1 MNAAE
6 NQYAILLENLGKRF
20 PKTETPALQAINA
33 TIPLGTITG
42 LVGPDASGKTTLMRL
57 MAGLLL
63 PTEGRVVLL
72 GQNAVQK
79 EGGSLPFV
87 GYMPQ
92 KFGLYEDLSV
102 IDNLSLHAQLRDL
115 KGKER
120 QKTFNTLLEFTNLE
134 PFQKRLAGKLSG
146 GMKQKLGLA
155 CALLGTPKILLLDEP
170 GVGVDPQSR
179 RELWRMVNE
188 LAQGGMS
195 IVWSTAYIEEAER
208 CPHVL
213 MLDEGKLIYAGPPEI
228 FVQRVD
234 GRTFLEEPPINNSD
248 TDWTRHRLLAWAA
261 NPACRDVLAQGSKV
275 RVLFAEEAVQEGLVQ
290 NLSSSISLTS
300 ASPRLE
306 DAYMDAVGGISKEAS
321 PFSAFGPVWPEGV
334 PLREGE
340 PMPII
345 EAHGLSKHYGSFVAA
360 HNMTFSVKSGQIF
373 GLLGPNGAGKS
384 TTFRMLCGLSRPTEG
399 KCRVAGVSLLKSASK
414 ARGQLGY
421 MAQKFS
427 LYTDLTVGQ
436 NIRLFADLYDIPET
450 LFKERTSVLVE
461 ALGLSNYMKTMTNQ
475 LPLGQRQ
482 RLALLCATMHAPKA
496 LFLDEPTSG
505 VDPRTR
511 REFWKHINALTS
523 LGVAVLVT
531 THFMEEAEYCD
542 EIALIY
548 RGTTIAMGTPDEL
561 KSHSPAALK
570 SIEPTMPT
578 MPTMEDAFISYIDAY
593 NLEHPNE

>member
-1 MNAAE
+1 MSPAA
-6 NQYAILLENLGKRF
+6 NPAILLDNLGKHF
-20 PKTETPALQAINA
+20 PGAEKPALNSISA
-33 TIPLGTITG
+33 TVPLGTITG

-63 PTEGRVVLL
+63 PTTGSVQVL
-72 GQNAVQK
+72 GFNAVHK
-79 EGGSLPFV
+79 AGGSLPFV

-120 QKTFNTLLEFTNLE
+120 AEVFHTLLTFTGLS
-134 PFQKRLAGKLSG
+134 PFQKRLAGRLSG

-155 CALLGTPKILLLDEP
+155 CALLGTPKVLLLDEP

-213 MLDEGKLIYAGPPEI
+213 MLDEGKLIYEGPPDV
-228 FVQRVD
+228 FVQHVQ
-234 GRTFLEEPPINNSD
+234 GRTFLEEPPAD
-248 TDWTRHRLLAWAA
+248 AEEDWTRHRLLAWMSA
-261 NPACRDVLAQGSKV
+261 PDCSDVLAQGSKV
-275 RVLFAEEAVQEGLVQ
+275 RVLLAELATPPATLVPV
-290 NLSSSISLTS
+290 
-300 ASPRLE
+300 APRLE
-306 DAYMDAVGGISKEAS
+306 DAYMAAVGGIGKEPS
-321 PFSAFGPVWPEGV
+321 PFISFGPVWPDGI
-334 PLREGE
+334 PLRDGA

-345 EAHGLSKHYGSFVAA
+345 EAIGLSKHYGSFVAA

-384 TTFRMLCGLSRPTEG
+384 TTFRMLCGLSRPTKG

-436 NIRLFADLYDIPET
+436 NIRLFADLYDMPET
-450 LFKERTSVLVE
+450 LFRERSSVLVN
-461 ALGLSNYMKTMTNQ
+461 ALGLEPYIKTMTHQ

-482 RLALLCATMHAPKA
+482 RLALLCATLHAPKA

-561 KSHSPAALK
+561 KSQSPTAISNREK
-570 SIEPTMPT
+570 DTDTP
-578 MPTMEDAFISYIDAY
+578 MPTMEDAFISYIDTY
-593 NLEHPNE
+593 NMEHPDV